1 MNSNKYS
8 QCGKSDS
15 VNRKRSL
22 KIRLGYLLS
31 KSASYLPSLYRKNA
45 AWRSSCNFE
54 RLGEAIFMLR
64 CYRNKKPHPTPR
76 QCLCCSILWQSR
88 TVGSVT
94 WSQPPR
100 VAADHRKYVGPW
112 VKAMT
117 GGGKEDE
124 MRCKW
129 YTNDFISQSRL
140 YGGHVFAL
148 KRRMK
153 MKLYVISFLI
163 LVAHLNLLQVNGGK
177 LKLVLR
183 CFVCLFSVYFLYWF
197 PLDSGIHNTAF
208 YSLVFR
214 VS

>member
-64 CYRNKKPHPTPR
+64 CYRNKKPHQTPR

-100 VAADHRKYVGPW
+100 VAADHRKYVGKGNDGRRKTKWAANDIQMILYPSH
-112 VKAMT
+112 VYM
-117 GGGKEDE
+117 EDMSSLWNE
-124 MRCKW
+124 EWRWSFMWSLFWFSSLTWIYCKW
-129 YTNDFISQSRL
+129 MEVSLSL
-140 YGGHVFAL
+140 CCA
-148 KRRMK
+148 
-153 MKLYVISFLI
+153 
-163 LVAHLNLLQVNGGK
+163 
-177 LKLVLR
+177 VL
-183 CFVCLFSVYFLYWF
+183 SVYFPCTSYIGFLSILEYTTQHF
-197 PLDSGIHNTAF
+197 IL
-208 YSLVFR
+208 
-214 VS
+214 

>member
-100 VAADHRKYVGPW
+100 VAADHRKYVGKGNDGRRKGRRNELQMIYKWFYIPVTFIW
-112 VKAMT
+112 RTCLRFETKN
-117 GGGKEDE
+117 EDE
-124 MRCKW
+124 ALCDLCSDSRRSLE
-129 YTNDFISQSRL
+129 FIASEWR
-140 YGGHVFAL
+140 
-148 KRRMK
+148 
-153 MKLYVISFLI
+153 
-163 LVAHLNLLQVNGGK
+163 
-177 LKLVLR
+177 
-183 CFVCLFSVYFLYWF
+183 
-197 PLDSGIHNTAF
+197 
-208 YSLVFR
+208 
-214 VS
+214 